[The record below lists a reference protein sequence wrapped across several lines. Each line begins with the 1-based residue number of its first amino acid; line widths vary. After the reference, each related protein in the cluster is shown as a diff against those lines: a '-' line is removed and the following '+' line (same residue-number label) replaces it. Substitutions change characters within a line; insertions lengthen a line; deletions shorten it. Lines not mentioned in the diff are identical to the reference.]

1 MASSRRYFETDLSQS
16 RLEHRGPR
24 RQSAQS
30 GRAAGIARCARA
42 ARLADLRDRS
52 AGLQKSGVVPQP
64 GGGSGNRAVSDAA
77 IDAHR
82 PRGKGT
88 GTSARGAQGT
98 ADHRHRHPVLCR
110 GGGGGGAAGDSAS
123 PGRGCRVERELG
135 RVRAVPKGPR
145 TIDIDILFY
154 AAAVV
159 ETARLEIPHP
169 RIAERR
175 FVLEPLAELA
185 PDLRHPVTHRSVRQ
199 MLESAPPAV
208 VRLLT

>member
-1 MASSRRYFETDLSQS
+1 LKRIYLSLGS
-16 RLEHRGPR
+16 NIGDREGNLRKAVE
-24 RQSAQS
+24 
-30 GRAAGIARCARA
+30 
-42 ARLADLRDRS
+42 RLASQDVRVL
-52 AGLQKSGVVPQP
+52 
-64 GGGSGNRAVSDAA
+64 
-77 IDAHR
+77 H
-82 PRGKGT
+82 
-88 GTSARGAQGT
+88 TSRIYETEPVDYKDQAWFLNQVMEAET
-98 ADHRHRHPVLCR
+98 ALFPMQLLTRI
-110 GGGGGGAAGDSAS
+110 G
-123 PGRGCRVERELG
+123 RVEREMG
-135 RVRAVPKGPR
+135 RLRTVRKGPR

-175 FVLEPLAELA
+175 FVLAPLAELA